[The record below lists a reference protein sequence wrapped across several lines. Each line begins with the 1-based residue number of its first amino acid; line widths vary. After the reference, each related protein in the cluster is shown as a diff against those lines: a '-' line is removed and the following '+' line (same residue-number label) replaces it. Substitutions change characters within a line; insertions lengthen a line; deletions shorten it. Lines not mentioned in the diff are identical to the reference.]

1 MSMRFLDRLLLLV
14 AALVGFGTAAGLA
27 VFLVSLISGEPVQTT
42 LAMQWSG
49 VEVHEIVARHGGALV
64 GSLTIDHATLNVRAG
79 GAFYRLA
86 QLADILLVGGLW
98 LYIILAVRRLV
109 TRIPAGSPFS
119 NQSVRQLRRIGFS
132 LIVLNVWAW
141 IRMIILPLALL
152 PDLQMR
158 DGVALRPAI
167 APAAAGPSAQVDASL
182 SVTLL
187 ICGLIVLALAE
198 AFRIG
203 RDLRAETEAFV

>member
-1 MSMRFLDRLLLLV
+1 MTMRVLDRILLLV
-14 AALVGFGTAAGLA
+14 AALAGFGIAAGLA
-27 VFLVSLISGEPVQTT
+27 FFLVSLVSGEPLQTT
-42 LAMQWSG
+42 LAMRWSG
-49 VEVHEIVARHGGALV
+49 VQVHDIVARHGGAVV

-86 QLADILLVGGLW
+86 QLADILMVGGLW
-98 LYIILAVRRLV
+98 LYVILAVRRLV
-109 TRIPAGSPFS
+109 ARIPAGDPFS

-141 IRMIILPLALL
+141 VRTMLVPLALL

-158 DGVALRPAI
+158 DGGALRPAI
-167 APAAAGPSAQVDASL
+167 APAATGPSAQVDASL